1 MMQWSNYNAG
11 QQALLARMQAL
22 ATIRAAHPAMRRG
35 ARTTLDVSEDL
46 WVYEMQ
52 PAPGDDAGHHVR
64 RDQPQRQ

>member
-22 ATIRAAHPAMRRG
+22 TTIRAAHPAMRRG
-35 ARTTLDVSEDL
+35 TRTTLDVSEDL